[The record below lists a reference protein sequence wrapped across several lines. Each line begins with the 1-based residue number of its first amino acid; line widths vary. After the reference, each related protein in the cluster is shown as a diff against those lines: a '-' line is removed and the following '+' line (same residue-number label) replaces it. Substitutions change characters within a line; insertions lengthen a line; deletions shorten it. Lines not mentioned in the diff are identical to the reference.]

1 MNSTLYLDTETFSA
15 VDIRRVG
22 AYRYAEHQ
30 STRLLILA
38 WALDDGPVTVE
49 DITDLGAPSTQFQAL
64 FNSPD
69 TRLVAHNAGFDR
81 LILSHTQGLNAPLGR
96 WYCTAAQARAH
107 GYPGDLDTLS
117 AALHLAEAA
126 KDKSG
131 KALIRLFCSPGRGGA
146 RATAQTHPE
155 KWAQFLSYAGQ
166 DIIAMRAARKAL
178 PTVNFTGAE
187 FETWLLDQKINDR
200 GFAVDTDLARAA
212 VGVAF
217 RHREA
222 LDAEL
227 RELTAGAVGSLQ
239 QRDAL
244 LAHLAEFYGVELPDL
259 TADTVRRTLD
269 EGSLPETAARLLALR
284 QEAAK
289 ASTAKYT
296 ALLESVCADGRVHGG
311 LLFCGASRTG
321 RWSGRLFQPQNLQR
335 PDMPADEIDVAIH
348 AVKEG
353 VLDLVF
359 DKPLQVL
366 SNAVR
371 GCIVAAPARKLIP
384 ADLSNIEGRVL
395 AWLAGEEWKLE
406 AFRAFDAG
414 TGPDLY
420 RKTYAESF
428 GVSVDSVT
436 GTQRQVGK
444 VLELA
449 CFGPDTRVLTDSG
462 TKAITDVSTAD
473 KLWDGV
479 EWVTHKGLV
488 AKGARRTVRVDGI
501 EVTPDHLILSGSSWT
516 TAKTIASC
524 ADSRCLALATGSGS
538 LPSSVLSATG
548 KGRASK
554 TWRECSA
561 LVGLSRILSTRQTCA
576 EAAAPGAISAPRN
589 SPGIGESIISGT
601 QIFARM
607 LSCAAL
613 FFPGSRRVSTDATVQ
628 AINSGHCTG
637 DGEFT
642 CTSRGAPTEKLS
654 LPTLSRLR
662 TTANRV
668 LTWIGLI
675 TTRAT
680 SRATCGSCQG
690 EKTRSTVAPS
700 ETCRNRSTLSNE
712 KTQTFDI
719 AFCGPRNRFTVLTD
733 SGALIV
739 HNCGYQGWVG
749 AFLTFAIIYNV
760 DLDAL
765 AASVMA
771 SAEPGDWARSMR
783 SAEWAAGEN
792 RLLGLEPHVYAACAL
807 LASAWRGAHL
817 STRALW
823 RELEDA
829 FRSAVLQPGVTFR
842 VGEHLAIRG
851 NGKQVRIRLPS
862 GRFLIYDSPRLADGA
877 ISFMGFKE
885 GRWLREYTFGGR
897 LAENVTSAVARD
909 IMVGG
914 MKRAETAGYNVVLT
928 VHDEIIAEVPDSP
941 DFTAGELSA
950 LMTPGEPWSAG
961 LPLAAHGFETHR
973 YRKD

>member
-49 DITDLGAPSTQFQAL
+49 DITETGAPSAQFQAL
-64 FNSPD
+64 FNDPD
-69 TRLVAHNAGFDR
+69 TRLVAHNAAFDR
-81 LILSHTQGLNAPLGR
+81 LILSHTQGLNAPLER

-117 AALHLAEAA
+117 AALRLAEAA

-166 DIIAMRAARKAL
+166 DIIAMRAAHKVL

-244 LAHLAEFYGVELPDL
+244 LTHLAEFYGVELPDL

-269 EGSLPETAARLLALR
+269 EGRLPETAARLLALR

-335 PDMPADEIDVAIH
+335 PDMPSDEIDVAIQ

-359 DKPLQVL
+359 DKPLRVL

-371 GCIVAAPARKLIP
+371 GCIVAAPARKLVP

-444 VLELA
+444 CLEL
-449 CFGPDTRVLTDSG
+449 S
-462 TKAITDVSTAD
+462 
-473 KLWDGV
+473 
-479 EWVTHKGLV
+479 
-488 AKGARRTVRVDGI
+488 
-501 EVTPDHLILSGSSWT
+501 
-516 TAKTIASC
+516 
-524 ADSRCLALATGSGS
+524 
-538 LPSSVLSATG
+538 
-548 KGRASK
+548 
-554 TWRECSA
+554 
-561 LVGLSRILSTRQTCA
+561 
-576 EAAAPGAISAPRN
+576 
-589 SPGIGESIISGT
+589 
-601 QIFARM
+601 M
-607 LSCAAL
+607 
-613 FFPGSRRVSTDATVQ
+613 
-628 AINSGHCTG
+628 
-637 DGEFT
+637 
-642 CTSRGAPTEKLS
+642 
-654 LPTLSRLR
+654 
-662 TTANRV
+662 
-668 LTWIGLI
+668 
-675 TTRAT
+675 
-680 SRATCGSCQG
+680 
-690 EKTRSTVAPS
+690 
-700 ETCRNRSTLSNE
+700 
-712 KTQTFDI
+712 
-719 AFCGPRNRFTVLTD
+719 
-733 SGALIV
+733 
-739 HNCGYQGWVG
+739 GYQGWVG

-897 LAENVTSAVARD
+897 LAENVTSATARD

-914 MKRAETAGYNVVLT
+914 MKRAEAAGYNVVLT

-941 DFTAGELSA
+941 DFTADELSA
-950 LMTPGEPWSAG
+950 LMTPGESWSAG

-973 YRKD
+973 YRKE